1 MTDKPKKNSLTDAQ
15 KFALRDWLLGQEM
28 NGTTYASMTELT
40 KAAQA
45 SHDFQITACNMSNLQ
60 SSANVF
66 LIQHKQKKVAASA
79 ELSEVVTALS
89 SEVRLIDIALVDLQS
104 AFNNIANMLISK
116 DLIPRDFNMFGENHA
131 N

>member
-28 NGTTYASMTELT
+28 NGTTYASMTDLT

-45 SHDFQITACNMSNLQ
+45 AHDFPITACNMYNLQ

-66 LIQHKQKKVAASA
+66 LIQQKPKKASEFADLEARIKRLEHTVIGLGISLA
-79 ELSEVVTALS
+79 ELEAGKNL
-89 SEVRLIDIALVDLQS
+89 
-104 AFNNIANMLISK
+104 
-116 DLIPRDFNMFGENHA
+116 PGENHA
-131 N
+131 D